1 MGPFYAKAQA
11 KVNGGPWEEKGLER
25 REAGSEVWRE
35 GEYRPFPLPSS
46 LWMLIQGNLSPH
58 SQPIQCPPTS
68 PLQLQ
73 YHMAAPQV
81 YLTNSSWE
89 LSSLF
94 YCYLLSTYRTPGCCT
109 GSHCETVKL
118 LAARNQSCWED
129 FHYRNWP
136 PLLIGEPADHC
147 PLPKQWV

>member
-1 MGPFYAKAQA
+1 MDHISELCWAKAWGPAGPFYAKAQA
-11 KVNGGPWEEKGLER
+11 KVKGGPWEEKGLER

-35 GEYRPFPLPSS
+35 GEYPPFLLPSS

-58 SQPIQCPPTS
+58 SQPIQCSPTS
-68 PLQLQ
+68 PPQLQ

-81 YLTNSSWE
+81 YLTNSSLG

-118 LAARNQSCWED
+118 LAA
-129 FHYRNWP
+129 
-136 PLLIGEPADHC
+136 
-147 PLPKQWV
+147 